1 VPRDAAEQNVAD
13 DDELIEIKRR
23 IAVEEIHLLDR
34 EDRFGQVMM
43 NAVARGPLNTAV
55 QAKGQR
61 PGTAGQDQ
69 RPIGTEQ
76 SSRYFSD

>member
-43 NAVARGPLNTAV
+43 NAVDRGPLNAAV
-55 QAKGQR
+55 QAKAQR
-61 PGTAGQDQ
+61 PGTARQDQ